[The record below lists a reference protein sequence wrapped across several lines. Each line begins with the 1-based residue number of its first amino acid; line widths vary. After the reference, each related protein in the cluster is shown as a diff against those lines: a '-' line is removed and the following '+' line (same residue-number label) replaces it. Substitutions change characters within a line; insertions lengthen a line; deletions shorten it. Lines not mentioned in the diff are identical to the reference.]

1 MVENEFFR
9 LIDDD
14 RDNIESDIVVEILH
28 PHVTIRRPN
37 QIALFE
43 AVNGDF
49 RSDQKRTFTRLDFD
63 NDYRFFVFR
72 DNIDFLVSADPV
84 SFEDGIA
91 FCREIFDGLLLTKPA

>member
-9 LIDDD
+9 LINDD
-14 RDNIESDIVVEILH
+14 RDNIESDIVIEILH
-28 PHVTIRRPN
+28 PHVTICSPN

-49 RSDQKRTFTRLDFD
+49 RSDQKRAFSRFDFN

-84 SFEDGIA
+84 PFEDGIT
-91 FCREIFDGLLLTKPA
+91 FRREIFDGLLLTKPA